1 MSRPIYTAIH
11 RQALTHNLSV
21 IRQMA
26 PDAKIWS
33 VVKANAYGHGLL
45 RCYDALSGTDGFAL
59 LNIEEAI
66 SLRCAGWQG
75 PILLLEG
82 IFRADDLA
90 LVEQYQ
96 LTITLHS
103 DWQIEAL
110 KHARLNS
117 AIDVYIKI
125 NTGMNR
131 LGFPAAKAPQIWQQ
145 LAELPGV
152 ANKTLMTHFAQ
163 AEQKTGITHPFNCF
177 KQSTLG
183 IQAPRSVAN
192 SAAILWHPQ
201 THLQWIRP
209 GIILYGASPSGQH
222 QDIAESGLQPAMS
235 LCSEII
241 AIQSIEQG
249 ARVGYGGRYQ
259 AHAAQRIGI
268 VACGYAD
275 GYPRSAPN
283 GTPVAVDGIR
293 THVLGTVSMDMLAV
307 DLTACPAA
315 TIGSHVELWGATI
328 PIDDVATS
336 AGTLGYEL
344 MCAITARVPIVTL

>member
-1 MSRPIYTAIH
+1 MSRPIYTAIN

-21 IRQMA
+21 IRHMA
-26 PDAKIWS
+26 PDARIWS

-45 RCYDALSGTDGFAL
+45 RCYDALVATDGFAL
-59 LNIEEAI
+59 LNIEEAV
-66 SLRCAGWQG
+66 SLRCAGWRG

-82 IFRADDLA
+82 IFRPADLA

-110 KHARLNS
+110 RKARLKT

-131 LGFPAAKAPQIWQQ
+131 LGFPAEQTQHIWQR
-145 LAELPGV
+145 LADLPNV
-152 ANKTLMTHFAQ
+152 AGKTLMTHFAQ
-163 AEQKTGITHPFNCF
+163 AEHHAGIALPFDCF
-177 KQSTLG
+177 QNSSAG
-183 IQAPRSVAN
+183 IEAARSVAN

-209 GIILYGASPSGQH
+209 GIILYGASPSGH
-222 QDIAESGLQPAMS
+222 YKDIADTGLQPAMS

-259 AHAAQRIGI
+259 ASAAQRIGI

-275 GYPRSAPN
+275 GYPRSAPS
-283 GTPVAVDGIR
+283 GTPAAVDGIR
-293 THVLGTVSMDMLAV
+293 TQTLGTVSMDMLAV
-307 DLTACPAA
+307 DLTPCPTAK
-315 TIGSHVELWGATI
+315 IGSQVELWGEKVA
-328 PIDDVATS
+328 IDDVATM

-344 MCAITARVPIVTL
+344 MCAITARVPIVTV